1 MSEIVA
7 EGLSDPDPPETLID
21 VFLPIVSESKMHFND
36 DGINIRAVDPAN
48 IAMAWAD
55 LSQEAFESWDAPGAA
70 TIGVNLDALDDRLG
84 KAQSEHVSLSVD
96 METRY
101 LTVGTERADME
112 MALIDPDAIRS
123 EPDLPDLELPNT
135 VVLSRE
141 QLAYAHDVAAM
152 SSDHFEVAGD
162 PQEGKVTFLGEGD
175 TDANT
180 VTYRVDDMADAP
192 DIGEDAASL
201 FSAEYFGNLV
211 AGIPKN
217 TDVTIHFGD
226 EFPIHMEWTQVDGNL
241 DVTQMLAP
249 RIQSR

>member
-7 EGLSDPDPPETLID
+7 EGVANPDVPETLID
-21 VFLPIVSESKMHFND
+21 VFLPLVSESKIHFND

-70 TIGVNLDALDDRLG
+70 TIGVNLEALDDRIG
-84 KAQSEHVSLSVD
+84 KAQSDSVMLSVD
-96 METRY
+96 MERRY

-112 MALIDPDAIRS
+112 MALIDPEAIRS

-135 VVLSRE
+135 ITLSRE

-152 SSDHFEVAGD
+152 SSDHIEVTGNA
-162 PQEGKVTFLGEGD
+162 QESKVQFIGEGD

-180 VTYRVDDMADAP
+180 VTYNVDEMADAP
-192 DIGEDAASL
+192 EIAEDATSL
-201 FSAEYFGNLV
+201 YSAEYFGNLV

-217 TDVTIHFGD
+217 TDVTIRFGD
-226 EFPIHMEWTQVDGNL
+226 EFPIHMEWTAVEDCL
-241 DVTQMLAP
+241 DVTMMLAP
-249 RIQSR
+249 RIRSN